1 MNNCNVTFPALFLIL
16 FLVLIACGNNGEQ
29 WTEQHGYGPVTEPIV
44 LGETDENLALEGK
57 EIFRTYCEACHA
69 MSASISGPA
78 LGRVADRRSAEFVI
92 NYTLK
97 PAENRQNHP
106 IGRELSVDYP
116 AVMANTGISRDQ
128 ARAVYEYL
136 RYYSEEGE
144 L

>member
-1 MNNCNVTFPALFLIL
+1 MNKCYFTFPALFLIL
-16 FLVLIACGNNGEQ
+16 FLVLFACGNTEQ
-29 WTEQHGYGPVTEPIV
+29 WTEQHGYGPVTEPIE
-44 LGETDENLALEGK
+44 LGDTDEDLALEGK

-69 MSASISGPA
+69 MNASISGPA

-92 NYTLK
+92 NYTLN

-106 IGRELSVDYP
+106 VGQQLSDEYP
-116 AVMANTGISRDQ
+116 AIMTNTGISREQ